1 MKTGGEKKRF
11 ASFRD
16 LRYLSSM
23 PSLDN
28 SAYIGT
34 EERVP
39 EYEKRLLTAC
49 IEHLVNNVL

>member
-1 MKTGGEKKRF
+1 
-11 ASFRD
+11 
-16 LRYLSSM
+16 M

-39 EYEKRLLTAC
+39 EYEKRLLTVC